1 MHGLVVQIYILVFLQ
16 SLQPV
21 DTFTLLDDINKGLA
35 LAIMLFILRNKNKY
49 IKKEGWGRI

>member
-1 MHGLVVQIYILVFLQ
+1 VHGLVVQIYILVFLQ